1 MFKKIVCFAF
11 ATIVGA
17 GILGNVVNLVVF
29 SRRRLWKYYTFRL
42 IFYLSMTD
50 LLILILCAV
59 ESLVEWRF
67 EIEIRVLS
75 SMLCKVDTFLAY
87 FLLHARTILSLGILT
102 NRKNIYSL
110 FYFSLFRPLL

>member
-1 MFKKIVCFAF
+1 MFKKIVSTAF
-11 ATIVGA
+11 GAIVVG
-17 GILGNVVNLVVF
+17 GILGNAVNLVVF
-29 SRRRLWKYYTFRL
+29 SQRRFWKYYTFRL

-59 ESLVEWRF
+59 ESLVEWCF

-75 SMLCKVDTFLAY
+75 SIFCKVDTFLAY

-102 NRKNIYSL
+102 NRN
-110 FYFSLFRPLL
+110 